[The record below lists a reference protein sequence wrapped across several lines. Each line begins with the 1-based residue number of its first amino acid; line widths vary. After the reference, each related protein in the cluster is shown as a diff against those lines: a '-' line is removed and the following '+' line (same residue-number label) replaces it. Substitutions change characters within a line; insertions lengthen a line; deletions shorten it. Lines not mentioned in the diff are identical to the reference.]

1 MSIVLDLIVVSIIL
15 LFAFISAKQG
25 FVKVIVEVVGLIAAI
40 ILTFT
45 ISTPLANTTYDKM
58 IEPSLL
64 KTAAENSSQI
74 TDENKILD
82 ALPDF
87 ITNNSEKLG
96 ISLSEFTDSIS
107 SNSTYGAQA
116 AIKTASQNIIRPVA
130 VKLIGL
136 IFSVILMVILFFVVK
151 FLAKLINKLFSFSFI
166 GKANR
171 TLGGIIGVFKGIIF
185 AVFFCAVVSLIVSLT
200 KNGFWIFTPE
210 SIENSYIFNYIVK
223 IIPFNIF

>member
-1 MSIVLDLIVVSIIL
+1 MSIILDLIIVAIIL
-15 LFAFISAKQG
+15 LFTLISAKQG

-45 ISTPLANTTYDKM
+45 ISTPLASATYDKM
-58 IEPSLL
+58 IEPALL
-64 KTAAENSSQI
+64 KAVTEEVATE
-74 TDENKILD
+74 TDENTVLE

-87 ITNNSEKLG
+87 ISNNTEKLG
-96 ISLSEFTDSIS
+96 ISLSQISDSIS
-107 SNSTYGAQA
+107 SNISNGTETAV
-116 AIKTASQNIIRPVA
+116 KTASQNVIRPVA

-136 IFSVILMVILFFVVK
+136 IYSVILMVILFFVVK
-151 FLAKLINKLFSFSFI
+151 FLAKLINKLFSFSYI

-185 AVFFCAVVSLIVSLT
+185 AIFFCAIVSLIVSLT

-210 SIENSYIFNYIVK
+210 CIENSYIFNLLAK